1 MPTKRYDSIQ
11 VSMHISCNM
20 QDAKVLCWTY
30 ACIQVLNIKF
40 DLISRMLGQNYDI
53 AMSAWDIK

>member
-20 QDAKVLCWTY
+20 QHAKVLCWTY

-53 AMSAWDIK
+53 AMSA